1 MKFLTHD
8 GLLYFWKK
16 IKNYIDTGLSG
27 KSQTIHTHTTTDIT
41 NFPSSLPANGG
52 NADTVDGSHAWQMQ
66 TLSNEG
72 GTHGASH
79 ILTCQYSNSEGA
91 FRFKTTDGISV
102 RTNYSDTAGNA
113 NYANSAS
120 NADTVDGYHVSK
132 GINAGEFGVRVAQ
145 ISNVDIGVG
154 AGLSTGELYIVYE

>member
-16 IKNYIDTGLSG
+16 VKNYVDIGLSG
-27 KSQTIHTHTTTDIT
+27 KSQTVHTHTTTDIT

-72 GTHGASH
+72 GTHGTAH
-79 ILTCQYSNSEGA
+79 ILTCQYTNSEGL
-91 FRFKTTDGISV
+91 FRFKIPDHQIIV
-102 RTNYSDTAGNA
+102 NKAD
-113 NYANSAS
+113 YANSAS

-132 GINAGEFGVRVAQ
+132 GVTAGEFGVRVAQ